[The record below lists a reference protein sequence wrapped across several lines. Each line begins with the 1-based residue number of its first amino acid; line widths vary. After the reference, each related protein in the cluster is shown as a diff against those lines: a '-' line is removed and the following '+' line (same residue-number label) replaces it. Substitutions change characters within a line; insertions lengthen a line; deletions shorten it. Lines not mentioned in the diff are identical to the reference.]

1 MTRLTRQTTWCAES
15 HEQRLCVVDSRVT
28 AWRGRSGFTLV
39 ELLVVV
45 AIIGVL
51 AALVTPA
58 IFQARVS
65 AQNAAIRA
73 EIDLLHMGIMN
84 YKNRFGSYP
93 PCQSNCNP
101 NPAIGGSGK
110 LPGDTAARMH
120 LERLF
125 PRCDGSQS
133 PSPPTAQD
141 QFHVRLGT
149 PWENDVD
156 DDDDGTTDEAD
167 ENFWNAISPLDSLT
181 FWLAGYTSNPANP
194 LRLLGG
200 VKEALYD
207 QDDSRYDAVT
217 GAYYPAGK
225 PNAPFIYIDAS
236 NYGLPAAPTVF
247 TYRDIDNIVQS
258 QPIPGGPYKA
268 EQKNPGGPFY
278 NPGKFQILNA
288 GLDEQW
294 GTDDDLSNFWKG
306 TRGDQE

>member
-1 MTRLTRQTTWCAES
+1 MTRSTRQTTWCAGAY
-15 HEQRLCVVDSRVT
+15 EQRLSVVGSR
-28 AWRGRSGFTLV
+28 ASAQSGRNGFTLV

-45 AIIGVL
+45 GIIAVL
-51 AALVTPA
+51 AALITPA
-58 IFQARVS
+58 IFQARIS

-93 PCQSNCNP
+93 PCLSNCNP
-101 NPAIGGSGK
+101 NPPLAGSAK
-110 LPGDTAARMH
+110 LAGDTAARMH

-133 PSPPTAQD
+133 PSPPTARD
-141 QFHVRLGT
+141 QFFVRQGGLW
-149 PWENDVD
+149 PDEVDNDN
-156 DDDDGTTDEAD
+156 DGTTDEAD
-167 ENFWNAISPLDSLT
+167 ENYYNEISPLDSLI
-181 FWLAGYTSNPANP
+181 FWLSGYSSNPANP
-194 LRLLGG
+194 LTGG
-200 VKEALYD
+200 AKEALYD
-207 QDDSRYDAVT
+207 KDDSRMDAET
-217 GAYYPAGK
+217 GGYHPAGK

-236 NYGLPAAPTVF
+236 NYGTIF
-247 TYRDIDNIVQS
+247 THSDIGTPVANRQRE
-258 QPIPGGPYKA
+258 IPGGPYWA
-268 EQKNPGGPFY
+268 EARTPGGTDWH

>member
-93 PCQSNCNP
+93 PCQSNCQR
-101 NPAIGGSGK
+101 NPAVSPGK
-110 LPGDTAARMH
+110 LNGDNMARMH
-120 LERLF
+120 LSRLF
-125 PRCDGSQS
+125 PRCDSSQDPSGS
-133 PSPPTAQD
+133 TAQD
-141 QFHVRLGT
+141 QFYVIKNT
-149 PWENDVD
+149 NKED
-156 DDDDGTTDEAD
+156 DDEDGQIDNIE
-167 ENFWNAISPLDSLT
+167 ENYWNAISPLDSLT

-194 LRLLGG
+194 LLAGG
-200 VKEALYD
+200 VKESLYD

-247 TYRDIDNIVQS
+247 TYRDIDNIEQK

-268 EQKNPGGPFY
+268 EQKKSGGPFY
-278 NPGKFQILNA
+278 NPGKVQILNA

-294 GTDDDLSNFWKG
+294 DTDDDLSNFWKG

>member
-1 MTRLTRQTTWCAES
+1 MTGTERQTTWCVES
-15 HEQRLCVVDSRVT
+15 HKWTLRVKGSHVIT
-28 AWRGRSGFTLV
+28 LPHRTGFTLV

-51 AALVTPA
+51 AALITPA

-93 PCQSNCNP
+93 PCQSNCQR
-101 NPAIGGSGK
+101 NPAIPAGK
-110 LPGDTAARMH
+110 LSGDNIARMH
-120 LERLF
+120 LSRLF
-125 PRCDGSQS
+125 PRCDSSQNPSGS
-133 PSPPTAQD
+133 TGQD
-141 QFHVRLGT
+141 QFYVIKNTNG
-149 PWENDVD
+149 VD
-156 DDDDGTTDEAD
+156 DDEDGQIDNIE
-167 ENFWNAISPLDSLT
+167 ENYWNAISPLDSLT
-181 FWLAGYTSNPANP
+181 FWLAGYTSNPSNP
-194 LRLLGG
+194 LLYPGA
-200 VKEALYD
+200 VKESLYD

-225 PNAPFIYIDAS
+225 PNSPFIYIDAS
-236 NYGLPAAPTVF
+236 SYGLPAAPTVF
-247 TYRDIDNIVQS
+247 TNRDHDNIVQI
-258 QPIPGGPYKA
+258 QPIPGGPYQA
-268 EQKNPGGPFY
+268 EQKNAGGPFY

>member
-1 MTRLTRQTTWCAES
+1 M
-15 HEQRLCVVDSRVT
+15 

-73 EIDLLHMGIMN
+73 EIDLLHMGMMN
-84 YKNRFGSYP
+84 YKNQFGSYP
-93 PCQSNCNP
+93 PCLSNCNP
-101 NPAIGGSGK
+101 RPPMASPPGKSIG
-110 LPGDTAARMH
+110 DQAARMH
-120 LERLF
+120 LSRLF
-125 PRCDGSQS
+125 PRCSSSQT

-141 QFHVRLGT
+141 QFFVRLGDG
-149 PWENDVD
+149 PGWEGNDID
-156 DDDDGTTDEAD
+156 DDKDGDTDEFD
-167 ENFWNAISPLDSLT
+167 ENYYNEISPLDSLI
-181 FWLAGYTSNPANP
+181 FWLSGYSSNPANP
-194 LRLLGG
+194 LTGG
-200 VKEALYD
+200 TKEALYD
-207 QDDSRYDAVT
+207 KDDSRMDAQT
-217 GAYYPAGK
+217 GGYYPAGK

-236 NYGLPAAPTVF
+236 NYGTTF
-247 TYRDIDNIVQS
+247 THSDIGTPVANRVRG
-258 QPIPGGPYKA
+258 IPGGPYSSVPRT
-268 EQKNPGGPFY
+268 PGGTDWH